1 MVGEAPGLMALTL
14 TKRTK
19 WNVKASS
26 KPGDQFFEGLKTEQI
41 DISAIHKGQI
51 QTDLLISDAFFA
63 GGEPLYHD
71 E

>member
-19 WNVKASS
+19 WTVKATS
-26 KPGDQFFEGLKTEQI
+26 KPGDQFFEGLTTELI
-41 DISAIHKGQI
+41 DISTIHKGQL

-63 GGEPLYHD
+63 GDEHLYHD